1 MPSSLTGGWAGGI
14 LKTTRLSRGI
24 TMSLTLELSPTQESE
39 LQSAASREG
48 MPVPDY
54 AHRLLVTALQ
64 IQLPV
69 RTAPPASVGVD
80 RRAALEADAARAFVA
95 SGMSEEELDEYAVGV
110 TKQVRAN
117 WREQDTAL

>member
-1 MPSSLTGGWAGGI
+1 
-14 LKTTRLSRGI
+14 
-24 TMSLTLELSPTQESE
+24 MSLTLELSPTQESE